1 MRRRDV
7 KSYCR
12 FSKRRLVCPYPEE
25 ERTLAFCM
33 VCKVTRLTNQM
44 DLVIRHNKV
53 VIDVIMKIRDSL
65 NGESRANA
73 QNLHTDYFESYVALF

>member
-1 MRRRDV
+1 M
-7 KSYCR
+7 YCR

-44 DLVIRHNKV
+44 DLVIRQNKV
-53 VIDVIMKIRDSL
+53 IIDILMKIRDSL
-65 NGESRANA
+65 KGGVGANA
-73 QNLHTDYFESYVALF
+73 EDLHTGYFES